1 MCRLILTAGLC
12 LIIAVLASATHIDQ
26 FCNGKKNGDY
36 ANPNDPNSY
45 ITCSNGLTYVR
56 YCQAGLIFRE
66 SLDICDWPTTTS
78 FTSTLKTTT
87 KTTTPGPVDQFCK
100 GKRDGDY
107 TNPKNQYTF
116 YTCSNGLTYLRDCPA
131 GLIFRES
138 TDRCD
143 WPTPAVPSGTPSTA
157 TTTACAGTIDHFC
170 KGKGD
175 GDYTNPNNQ
184 YTFYTCSNG
193 LTYLRDCPAG
203 LIFRECLDRCD
214 GPTTPCFTTP
224 KTTTKTTTPGPIDEF
239 CKGKR
244 DGDYTNPKNQ
254 YTFYTCSNGLTFL
267 RDCPAGLIFN
277 ESLDI
282 CDWPTAAVPSGTNPT
297 ATTTASAGTIDQ
309 FCQGK
314 RDGDYTNPKNQY
326 TFYTCSNGRTFLRDC
341 PAGLIFRESTD
352 RCDWPTA
359 AVPSGTPST
368 ATTTACAGTTDQFCK
383 GKRDGDYTNPKNQY
397 TFYTCSNGLTY
408 IRDCPAGLIFR
419 ECLDRCDWPTTPCF
433 TTTTTTTKPPT
444 PGPVNQFC
452 KGKSDG
458 DYTNPRNPNSYI
470 TCSNGLTYVRD
481 CPAGLIF
488 RQCLDRCD
496 GPTTPCFTTPKTTTK
511 TTTPGPIDEFCKG
524 KRDGDYTNP
533 KNQYTFYTCSNGLT
547 YLRDCP
553 AGLIFRESTD
563 RCDWPT
569 TPAPSDK
576 TPTATKTTTAKG
588 KC

>member
-36 ANPNDPNSY
+36 SNPNDPNSY

-66 SLDICDWPTTTS
+66 STDRCDWPTAAVPSGTTPTATTTACAGTIDEFCKGKRDGDYTNPKNQYTFYTCSNGLTYLRDCPAGLIFRESLDMCDWPTTPAPKGCN
-78 FTSTLKTTT
+78 STPKTTT
-87 KTTTPGPVDQFCK
+87 TTKPAGPIDQFCK

-138 TDRCD
+138 LDICD
-143 WPTPAVPSGTPSTA
+143 WPTTAPPSDKTTKA
-157 TTTACAGTIDHFC
+157 TKTACAGTID
-170 KGKGD
+170 
-175 GDYTNPNNQ
+175 Q
-184 YTFYTCSNG
+184 
-193 LTYLRDCPAG
+193 
-203 LIFRECLDRCD
+203 
-214 GPTTPCFTTP
+214 
-224 KTTTKTTTPGPIDEF
+224 F

-254 YTFYTCSNGLTFL
+254 YTFYTCSNGLTYLRDCPAGLIFNESLDICDWPTAAVPSGTNPTATTTASAGTIDQFCQGKRDGDYTNPKNQYTFYTCSNGLTYLRDCPAGLIFRESLDICDWPTTAPPSDKTTKATKTACAGTIDQFCKGKRDGDYTNPKNQYTFYTCSNGLTYL

-341 PAGLIFRESTD
+341 PAGLIFNESLD
-352 RCDWPTA
+352 ICDWPTA
-359 AVPSGTPST
+359 AVPS
-368 ATTTACAGTTDQFCK
+368 D
-383 GKRDGDYTNPKNQY
+383 
-397 TFYTCSNGLTY
+397 
-408 IRDCPAGLIFR
+408 
-419 ECLDRCDWPTTPCF
+419 
-433 TTTTTTTKPPT
+433 
-444 PGPVNQFC
+444 
-452 KGKSDG
+452 
-458 DYTNPRNPNSYI
+458 
-470 TCSNGLTYVRD
+470 
-481 CPAGLIF
+481 
-488 RQCLDRCD
+488 
-496 GPTTPCFTTPKTTTK
+496 
-511 TTTPGPIDEFCKG
+511 
-524 KRDGDYTNP
+524 
-533 KNQYTFYTCSNGLT
+533 
-547 YLRDCP
+547 
-553 AGLIFRESTD
+553 
-563 RCDWPT
+563 
-569 TPAPSDK
+569 
-576 TPTATKTTTAKG
+576 KTTTANR
-588 KC
+588 KCDK